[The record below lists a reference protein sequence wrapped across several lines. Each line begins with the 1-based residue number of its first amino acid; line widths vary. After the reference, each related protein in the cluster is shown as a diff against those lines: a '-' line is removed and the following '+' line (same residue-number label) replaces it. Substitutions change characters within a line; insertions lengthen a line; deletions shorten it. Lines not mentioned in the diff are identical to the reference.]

1 MKKRLLWKLLG
12 INMLIVAFVIVVV
25 WLVVDYLSADYFV
38 VLMKKYNISPTSSH
52 EMFLGA
58 IHRYL
63 IWASLAAIILS
74 VTLSYYF
81 MQRVLTPLTQM
92 TRISS
97 QIAAGDYTAN
107 LAVTTLDEVGQL
119 AQAFIRMASSL
130 QRIEQLRK
138 TMVVDVAHELRTPLT
153 NIQGY
158 LEALIDDVVPPS
170 RETIELL
177 QEETHRLVHLVEG
190 LFHLAQADA
199 AKEHLDVMQI
209 KVNEALAS
217 VLPVFDPKFTGKSIA
232 VDATAVDPEAA
243 VFADPH
249 KLAQVFDNLL
259 QNAWQ
264 YTPAKGALKIFT
276 EPLNGSIKVV
286 MTNTG
291 VTVTEND
298 LELIFERFFRGEKSR
313 SRQHGGA
320 GIGLAIVKELVE
332 VQGGQVGAVASDNET
347 SIWFS
352 LPTTSG

>member
-12 INMLIVAFVIVVV
+12 INMLIVAFVIGVV
-25 WLVVDYLSADYFV
+25 WLAVDYLSADYFV

-52 EMFLGA
+52 AMFVGA

-63 IWASLAAIILS
+63 IWASLAAVSLS

-107 LAVTTLDEVGQL
+107 LAVKTKDEVGQL
-119 AQAFIRMASSL
+119 SQAFIRMASSL

-177 QEETHRLVHLVEG
+177 QEETHRLVRLVEG
-190 LFHLAQADA
+190 LLHLARADA

-209 KVNEALAS
+209 RINEALGR
-217 VLPVFDPKFTGKSIA
+217 VLTAFDPKFANKSIA
-232 VDATAVDPEAA
+232 VDVAAVDPEAA
-243 VFADPH
+243 VLADPH
-249 KLAQVFDNLL
+249 KLAQVLDNLL

-264 YTPAKGALKIFT
+264 YTPAKGALRIFT
-276 EPLNGSIKVV
+276 QSLNGSVKVV

-291 VTVTEND
+291 ITVMEKD
-298 LELIFERFFRGEKSR
+298 LESIFERFFRGEKSR

-320 GIGLAIVKELVE
+320 GIGLAIVKELIE
-332 VQGGQVGAVASDNET
+332 VQGGQVGAAISET
-347 SIWFS
+347 ETTIWFS
-352 LPTTSG
+352 LPKA